1 MQCTRGGLFAAVT
14 HLDVNVDE
22 WVSVRLRPSVPHLP
36 RRPPPSGAFRAAFRL
51 APATSRLLPATSRLL
66 PATCR
71 LPLTAFRL
79 PPTTCRLLPV
89 TCYAP
94 PVPRCWPPRCLRRVA
109 LPLDCCMS
117 AGAASAGLKRARRCW
132 SRPPGACAIPS
143 FPTWSANP
151 CGGTHV
157 GAGHSSFGLPV
168 VFRVVGGRGRV
179 LTRRV
184 HRPDP
189 SRVSVAGGWSWR
201 LGLAL
206 DALCLMRLA
215 HTLEAVLMPVV
226 SAHGSPVPSG
236 PTCPHAGEGPRPCLC
251 LPPDS
256 PWLKSVKV
264 DATDASV
271 SRWTLAARG
280 VQVSWQARNTSVI
293 AGELIAWQSMDGLS
307 NRGSVKFEDVPPAPA
322 VAAAAAAAGGPPA
335 TRPAD
340 VTAVTLSVAFDVPAP
355 IARVLD
361 NAVIG
366 KYVEQTLLA
375 DLRRY
380 RTEVLKEVRGAA
392 RAGAARAR

>member
-1 MQCTRGGLFAAVT
+1 MLVEAPRGVCYTIFSNL
-14 HLDVNVDE
+14 E
-22 WVSVRLRPSVPHLP
+22 RQ
-36 RRPPPSGAFRAAFRL
+36 
-51 APATSRLLPATSRLL
+51 
-66 PATCR
+66 
-71 LPLTAFRL
+71 
-79 PPTTCRLLPV
+79 PV
-89 TCYAP
+89 
-94 PVPRCWPPRCLRRVA
+94 W
-109 LPLDCCMS
+109 
-117 AGAASAGLKRARRCW
+117 
-132 SRPPGACAIPS
+132 
-143 FPTWSANP
+143 
-151 CGGTHV
+151 
-157 GAGHSSFGLPV
+157 
-168 VFRVVGGRGRV
+168 
-179 LTRRV
+179 
-184 HRPDP
+184 
-189 SRVSVAGGWSWR
+189 
-201 LGLAL
+201 
-206 DALCLMRLA
+206 
-215 HTLEAVLMPVV
+215 
-226 SAHGSPVPSG
+226 
-236 PTCPHAGEGPRPCLC
+236 
-251 LPPDS
+251 S